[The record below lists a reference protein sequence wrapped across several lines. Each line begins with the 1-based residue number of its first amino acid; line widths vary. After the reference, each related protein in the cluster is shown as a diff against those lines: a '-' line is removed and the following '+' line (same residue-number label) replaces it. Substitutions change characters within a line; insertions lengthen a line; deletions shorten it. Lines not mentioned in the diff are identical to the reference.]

1 MQPATS
7 RKSDF
12 TVIEYILLFSLG
24 FLTAVLVTVLV
35 APAVRRRIVYF
46 TENRIRATV
55 PLSAAEL
62 RAQADMVRATYAA
75 ENAKLGVAVKRE
87 REKGVA
93 HELTADR
100 LRSELKAAV
109 SEAATLSEQITQ
121 LRTELQARGAELGE
135 RDSELE
141 RARAE
146 IQVRDALLA
155 EAERRAQELGVE
167 AEHLGGFVDYGKID
181 LAVRETEI
189 ENLKSTISQL
199 KGERDQLRSELK
211 AAEQRARDAEF
222 KMEESHGRVSG
233 LKQRLDEEVA
243 RNAEMDESLDRRM
256 RELEKLKEKLAG
268 IARPAVAEVVAPPL
282 EPEQVEP
289 ELEEKTEPASAQVED
304 QPDEAIDGEAV
315 EMNQAQYA
323 DSIRNDARDVADIL
337 SAPADP
343 ARDGQLREEIASIA
357 ARMVALTATREG
369 GDSPLH
375 GVLEAANSDPGRGRI
390 SLAARAARALA
401 GKDA

>member
-1 MQPATS
+1 M
-7 RKSDF
+7 
-12 TVIEYILLFSLG
+12 IEYILLFSLG
-24 FLTAVLVTVLV
+24 FLTAVLATVLV
-35 APAVRRRIVYF
+35 APAVRRRIVHF

-75 ENAKLGVAVKRE
+75 ENAKLGVAIKRE
-87 REKGVA
+87 REKGLA
-93 HELTADR
+93 HELTAER

-109 SEAATLSEQITQ
+109 TEAASLSDQITH
-121 LRTELQARGAELGE
+121 LRTALEARGAELGE

-181 LAVRETEI
+181 IAVRETEI
-189 ENLKSTISQL
+189 ENLKSTINQL

-222 KMEESHGRVSG
+222 KMEESHGRVSS
-233 LKQRLDEEVA
+233 LKQRLDDEVA

-268 IARPAVAEVVAPPL
+268 IARPAVEDVIAPPL
-282 EPEQVEP
+282 EPQQVEP
-289 ELEEKTEPASAQVED
+289 EQREPEAGAGSAPEEAAANAEPEAAAMD
-304 QPDEAIDGEAV
+304 QAKFAE
-315 EMNQAQYA
+315 
-323 DSIRNDARDVADIL
+323 SIRNDARDVADQL
-337 SAPADP
+337 AGPAD
-343 ARDGQLREEIASIA
+343 ASRDGALREEIASIA

-369 GDSPLH
+369 EGSPLM
-375 GVLEAANSDPGRGRI
+375 GVLEAANSDPARGRI

>member
-1 MQPATS
+1 M
-7 RKSDF
+7 
-12 TVIEYILLFSLG
+12 IEYILLFSLG

-35 APAVRRRIVYF
+35 APAVRRRIVHF

-62 RAQADMVRATYAA
+62 RAQADMVRASYAA

-87 REKGVA
+87 REKGLA
-93 HELTADR
+93 HELTADK

-109 SEAATLSEQITQ
+109 SEAASLSDQITH
-121 LRTELQARGAELGE
+121 LRGELEARGAELGE

-181 LAVRETEI
+181 IAVRETEI
-189 ENLKSTISQL
+189 ENLKSTINQL
-199 KGERDQLRSELK
+199 KGERDQLRNELK

-222 KMEESHGRVSG
+222 KMEESHGRVSS

-282 EPEQVEP
+282 EPEQIEP
-289 ELEEKTEPASAQVED
+289 EQHDEPEHSSAETPEPANAKAE
-304 QPDEAIDGEAV
+304 PEAV
-315 EMNQAQYA
+315 AMDQAKFA
-323 DSIRNDARDVADIL
+323 ESIRNDARDISDKLAG
-337 SAPADP
+337 PADP
-343 ARDGQLREEIASIA
+343 SRDGELREEIASIA

-369 GDSPLH
+369 EDSPLM
-375 GVLEAANSDPGRGRI
+375 GVLEAANSDPARGRI

>member
-1 MQPATS
+1 M
-7 RKSDF
+7 
-12 TVIEYILLFSLG
+12 IEYILLFSLG

-35 APAVRRRIVYF
+35 APAIRRRIVHF
-46 TENRIRATV
+46 TEHRIRATV

-87 REKGVA
+87 RDKGLA

-109 SEAATLSEQITQ
+109 SEAASLSDQITH
-121 LRTELQARGAELGE
+121 LRTELEARGAEIGE

-189 ENLKSTISQL
+189 ENLRSTVNQL
-199 KGERDQLRSELK
+199 KGERDQLRNELK
-211 AAEQRARDAEF
+211 AAEQRARDAEV
-222 KMEESHGRVSG
+222 KMEESHGRVSS
-233 LKQRLDEEVA
+233 LKQRLDDEVA

-282 EPEQVEP
+282 EPEQHDEPEPVSIEVPEPVNAAVEP
-289 ELEEKTEPASAQVED
+289 EAVAMDQVKFAE
-304 QPDEAIDGEAV
+304 
-315 EMNQAQYA
+315 
-323 DSIRNDARDVADIL
+323 SIRNDARDVADQL
-337 SAPADP
+337 ANPADP
-343 ARDGQLREEIASIA
+343 SRDGELREEIASIA

-369 GDSPLH
+369 EDSPLM

>member
-1 MQPATS
+1 M
-7 RKSDF
+7 
-12 TVIEYILLFSLG
+12 IEYILLFSLG

-35 APAVRRRIVYF
+35 APAVRRRIVHF

-62 RAQADMVRATYAA
+62 RAQADMVRASYAA

-87 REKGVA
+87 REKGLA
-93 HELTADR
+93 HELTADK

-109 SEAATLSEQITQ
+109 SEAASLSDQITH
-121 LRTELQARGAELGE
+121 LRGELEARGAELGE

-181 LAVRETEI
+181 IAVRETEI
-189 ENLKSTISQL
+189 ENLKSTINQL

-222 KMEESHGRVSG
+222 KMEESHGRVSS

-282 EPEQVEP
+282 EPEQIEP
-289 ELEEKTEPASAQVED
+289 EQHDEPEHASAETPEPANAKAE
-304 QPDEAIDGEAV
+304 PEAV
-315 EMNQAQYA
+315 AMDQAKFA
-323 DSIRNDARDVADIL
+323 ESIRNDARDISDKLAG
-337 SAPADP
+337 PADP
-343 ARDGQLREEIASIA
+343 SRDGELREEIASIA

-369 GDSPLH
+369 EDSPLM
-375 GVLEAANSDPGRGRI
+375 GVLEAANSDPSRGRI

>member
-1 MQPATS
+1 M
-7 RKSDF
+7 
-12 TVIEYILLFSLG
+12 IEYILLFSLG

-35 APAVRRRIVYF
+35 APAVRRRIVHF

-62 RAQADMVRATYAA
+62 RAQTDMVRATYAA

-87 REKGVA
+87 REKGLA

-100 LRSELKAAV
+100 LRGELKAAV
-109 SEAATLSEQITQ
+109 SEAASLSDQITN
-121 LRTELQARGAELGE
+121 LRTELEVRGAELGE

-155 EAERRAQELGVE
+155 EAERRAQELGIE

-189 ENLKSTISQL
+189 ENLKSTINQL
-199 KGERDQLRSELK
+199 KGERDHLRNELK

-222 KMEESHGRVSG
+222 KMEESHGRVSS
-233 LKQRLDEEVA
+233 LKQRLDDEVA

-268 IARPAVAEVVAPPL
+268 IARPAAAEVAAPPL
-282 EPEQVEP
+282 DPEQAGHEEPDEPVPAVSEGSDARSAKVEP
-289 ELEEKTEPASAQVED
+289 QPAEMD
-304 QPDEAIDGEAV
+304 QPKFAE
-315 EMNQAQYA
+315 
-323 DSIRNDARDVADIL
+323 SIRNDARNVADEL
-337 SAPADP
+337 AGPADP
-343 ARDGQLREEIASIA
+343 SRDGELRNEIASIA

-369 GDSPLH
+369 DESPLM
-375 GVLEAANSDPGRGRI
+375 GVLEAANSDPARGRI

>member
-1 MQPATS
+1 M
-7 RKSDF
+7 
-12 TVIEYILLFSLG
+12 IEYILLFSLG

-35 APAVRRRIVYF
+35 APAVRRRIVHF

-87 REKGVA
+87 REKGLA
-93 HELTADR
+93 HELTAER

-109 SEAATLSEQITQ
+109 TEAASLSDQINH
-121 LRTELQARGAELGE
+121 LRTALEARGAELGE

-181 LAVRETEI
+181 IAVRETEI
-189 ENLKSTISQL
+189 ENLKSTINQL

-222 KMEESHGRVSG
+222 KMEESHGRVSS
-233 LKQRLDEEVA
+233 LKQRLDDEVA

-268 IARPAVAEVVAPPL
+268 IARPAVEDVIAPPL
-282 EPEQVEP
+282 EPQQVEP
-289 ELEEKTEPASAQVED
+289 EQREPEAGAGSAPEVASAMAEPEAAAMD
-304 QPDEAIDGEAV
+304 QAKFAE
-315 EMNQAQYA
+315 
-323 DSIRNDARDVADIL
+323 SIRNDARDVADQL
-337 SAPADP
+337 AGPAD
-343 ARDGQLREEIASIA
+343 ASRDGALREEIASIA

-369 GDSPLH
+369 EGSPLM
-375 GVLEAANSDPGRGRI
+375 GVLEAANSDPARGRI

>member
-1 MQPATS
+1 M
-7 RKSDF
+7 
-12 TVIEYILLFSLG
+12 IEYILLFSLG

-75 ENAKLGVAVKRE
+75 ENAKLGVAVKHE
-87 REKGVA
+87 REKGLA
-93 HELTADR
+93 HELTADK
-100 LRSELKAAV
+100 LRGELKAAV
-109 SEAATLSEQITQ
+109 SEAASLSDQITQ
-121 LRTELQARGAELGE
+121 LRGELEARGAELGE

-181 LAVRETEI
+181 IAVRETEI
-189 ENLKSTISQL
+189 ENLKSTINQL
-199 KGERDQLRSELK
+199 KGERDQLRNELK

-222 KMEESHGRVSG
+222 KMEESHGRVST
-233 LKQRLDEEVA
+233 LKQRLDDEVA

-268 IARPAVAEVVAPPL
+268 IARPAVADVVAPPL
-282 EPEQVEP
+282 EPEQIEQDQQAAPASQEISEPANAKAEP
-289 ELEEKTEPASAQVED
+289 EAAAMDQVKFAE
-304 QPDEAIDGEAV
+304 
-315 EMNQAQYA
+315 
-323 DSIRNDARDVADIL
+323 SIRNDARDIADQL
-337 SAPADP
+337 AGPAD
-343 ARDGQLREEIASIA
+343 ASGDGELREEIASIA

-369 GDSPLH
+369 EDSPLM
-375 GVLEAANSDPGRGRI
+375 GVLEAANSDPARDRI
-390 SLAARAARALA
+390 SLAARAARALS

>member
-1 MQPATS
+1 M
-7 RKSDF
+7 
-12 TVIEYILLFSLG
+12 IEYILLFSLG

-35 APAVRRRIVYF
+35 APAIRRRIVHF
-46 TENRIRATV
+46 TEHRIRATV

-87 REKGVA
+87 RDKGLA

-109 SEAATLSEQITQ
+109 SEAASLSDQITH
-121 LRTELQARGAELGE
+121 LRTELEARGAEIGE

-189 ENLKSTISQL
+189 ENLRSTVNQL
-199 KGERDQLRSELK
+199 KGERDQLRNELK

-222 KMEESHGRVSG
+222 KMEESHGRVSS
-233 LKQRLDEEVA
+233 LKQRLDDEVA

-282 EPEQVEP
+282 EPEQHDEPEPVSIEVPEPVNAAVEP
-289 ELEEKTEPASAQVED
+289 EAVAMDQVKFAE
-304 QPDEAIDGEAV
+304 
-315 EMNQAQYA
+315 
-323 DSIRNDARDVADIL
+323 SIRNDARDVADQL
-337 SAPADP
+337 ANPADP
-343 ARDGQLREEIASIA
+343 SRDGELREEIASIA

-369 GDSPLH
+369 EDSPLM

>member
-1 MQPATS
+1 
-7 RKSDF
+7 
-12 TVIEYILLFSLG
+12 VIEYILLFSLG

-35 APAVRRRIVYF
+35 APAIRRRIVHF
-46 TENRIRATV
+46 TEHRIRATV

-87 REKGVA
+87 RDKGLA

-100 LRSELKAAV
+100 LRSELKAAI
-109 SEAATLSEQITQ
+109 SEAASLSDQITH
-121 LRTELQARGAELGE
+121 LRTELEARGAEIGE

-189 ENLKSTISQL
+189 ENLRSTVNQL
-199 KGERDQLRSELK
+199 KGERDQLRNELK
-211 AAEQRARDAEF
+211 AAEQRARDAEV
-222 KMEESHGRVSG
+222 KMEESHGRVSS
-233 LKQRLDEEVA
+233 LKQRLDDEVA

-282 EPEQVEP
+282 EPEQHDES
-289 ELEEKTEPASAQVED
+289 EPASTEVPEPAHAAAE
-304 QPDEAIDGEAV
+304 PEAV
-315 EMNQAQYA
+315 AMDQVKFAE
-323 DSIRNDARDVADIL
+323 SIRNDARDVADQL
-337 SAPADP
+337 ANPADP
-343 ARDGQLREEIASIA
+343 SRDGELREEIASIA

-369 GDSPLH
+369 EDSPLM

>member
-1 MQPATS
+1 M
-7 RKSDF
+7 
-12 TVIEYILLFSLG
+12 IEYILLFSLG

-55 PLSAAEL
+55 PLNAAEL

-87 REKGVA
+87 REKGLA

-109 SEAATLSEQITQ
+109 SEAASLSDQITH
-121 LRTELQARGAELGE
+121 LRTELEARGAELGE

-189 ENLKSTISQL
+189 ENLRSTINQL
-199 KGERDQLRSELK
+199 KGERDQLRNELK

-222 KMEESHGRVSG
+222 KMEENHSRVSS

-256 RELEKLKEKLAG
+256 REMEKLKEKLAG
-268 IARPAVAEVVAPPL
+268 IARPAIAEVVAPPL
-282 EPEQVEP
+282 EPEQAEQEQKEESAVTAANGSDPSHAVAEP
-289 ELEEKTEPASAQVED
+289 EAVAMD
-304 QPDEAIDGEAV
+304 QAKFAEG
-315 EMNQAQYA
+315 
-323 DSIRNDARDVADIL
+323 IRNDARDVADEL
-337 SAPADP
+337 AGPADP
-343 ARDGQLREEIASIA
+343 SRDGELREEIASIA

-369 GDSPLH
+369 EDSPLM
-375 GVLEAANSDPGRGRI
+375 GVLEAANSDPVRGRI

>member
-1 MQPATS
+1 M
-7 RKSDF
+7 
-12 TVIEYILLFSLG
+12 IEYILLFSLG

-35 APAVRRRIVYF
+35 APAVRRRIVHF

-62 RAQADMVRATYAA
+62 RAQTDMVRATYAA

-87 REKGVA
+87 REKGLA

-100 LRSELKAAV
+100 LRGELKAAA
-109 SEAATLSEQITQ
+109 SEAASLSDQITN
-121 LRTELQARGAELGE
+121 LRTELEVRGAELGE

-155 EAERRAQELGVE
+155 EAERRAQELGIE

-189 ENLKSTISQL
+189 ENLKSTINQL
-199 KGERDQLRSELK
+199 KGERDQLRNELK

-222 KMEESHGRVSG
+222 KMEESHGRVSS
-233 LKQRLDEEVA
+233 LKQRLDDEVA

-268 IARPAVAEVVAPPL
+268 IARPAAAEVAAPPL
-282 EPEQVEP
+282 DPEQAGHEEP
-289 ELEEKTEPASAQVED
+289 DEPAPAASEGSDARSAKVDPQPAEMD
-304 QPDEAIDGEAV
+304 QPKFAE
-315 EMNQAQYA
+315 
-323 DSIRNDARDVADIL
+323 SIRNDARNVADEL
-337 SAPADP
+337 AGPADP
-343 ARDGQLREEIASIA
+343 SRDGELRNEIASIA

-369 GDSPLH
+369 DESPLM
-375 GVLEAANSDPGRGRI
+375 GVLEAANSDPARGRI

>member
-1 MQPATS
+1 M
-7 RKSDF
+7 
-12 TVIEYILLFSLG
+12 IEYVLLFSLG

-35 APAVRRRIVYF
+35 APAVRRRVVYF

-62 RAQADMVRATYAA
+62 KAQADMVRATYAA

-87 REKGVA
+87 REKGLA
-93 HELTADR
+93 HELTADK

-109 SEAATLSEQITQ
+109 VEAASLSDQITH
-121 LRTELQARGAELGE
+121 LRTELEARGAELGE
-135 RDSELE
+135 RDGELE

-199 KGERDQLRSELK
+199 KGERDQLRNELK

-222 KMEESHGRVSG
+222 KMEESHNRVSS
-233 LKQRLDEEVA
+233 LKQRLDEEVT

-268 IARPAVAEVVAPPL
+268 IARPAIAEVVAPPL
-282 EPEQVEP
+282 EPEQIATGNHDEP
-289 ELEEKTEPASAQVED
+289 EPSATEAGADVVAPREPEPVAMD
-304 QPDEAIDGEAV
+304 QAKFAET
-315 EMNQAQYA
+315 
-323 DSIRNDARDVADIL
+323 IRNDARDVADTL
-337 SAPADP
+337 AGPADP
-343 ARDGQLREEIASIA
+343 SRDGELREEIASIA

-369 GDSPLH
+369 EDSPLM

-401 GKDA
+401 GKEA

>member
-1 MQPATS
+1 M
-7 RKSDF
+7 
-12 TVIEYILLFSLG
+12 IEYILLFSLG

-46 TENRIRATV
+46 TEHRIRATV

-87 REKGVA
+87 REKGLA

-109 SEAATLSEQITQ
+109 SEAASLSEQITH
-121 LRTELQARGAELGE
+121 LRTELEARGAELGA

-222 KMEESHGRVSG
+222 KADESHGRVSG

-289 ELEEKTEPASAQVED
+289 VTHDEPASAAASATGTPEPVAE
-304 QPDEAIDGEAV
+304 PAAV
-315 EMNQAQYA
+315 EMNQVKFAE
-323 DSIRNDARDVADIL
+323 SIRDDARDVADEL
-337 SAPADP
+337 AGPADP
-343 ARDGQLREEIASIA
+343 SRDGQLRDEIASIA

-369 GDSPLH
+369 EDSPLM
-375 GVLEAANSDPGRGRI
+375 GVLEAANSDPARGRI

-401 GKDA
+401 GKEA

>member
-1 MQPATS
+1 
-7 RKSDF
+7 
-12 TVIEYILLFSLG
+12 VIEYILLFSLG

-35 APAVRRRIVYF
+35 APAIRRRIVHV
-46 TENRIRATV
+46 TEHRIRATV

-87 REKGVA
+87 RDKGLA

-100 LRSELKAAV
+100 LRSELKAAI
-109 SEAATLSEQITQ
+109 SEAASLSDQITH
-121 LRTELQARGAELGE
+121 LRTELEARGAEIGE

-189 ENLKSTISQL
+189 ENLRSTVNQL
-199 KGERDQLRSELK
+199 KGERDQLRNELK
-211 AAEQRARDAEF
+211 AAEQRARDAEV
-222 KMEESHGRVSG
+222 KMEESHGRVSS
-233 LKQRLDEEVA
+233 LKQRLDDEVA

-282 EPEQVEP
+282 EPEQHDES
-289 ELEEKTEPASAQVED
+289 EPASTEVPEPAHAAAE
-304 QPDEAIDGEAV
+304 PEAV
-315 EMNQAQYA
+315 AMDQVKFAE
-323 DSIRNDARDVADIL
+323 SIRNDARDVADQL
-337 SAPADP
+337 ANPADP
-343 ARDGQLREEIASIA
+343 SRDGELREEIASIA

-369 GDSPLH
+369 EDSPLM

>member
-1 MQPATS
+1 M
-7 RKSDF
+7 
-12 TVIEYILLFSLG
+12 IEYVLLFSLG

-62 RAQADMVRATYAA
+62 KAQTDMVRATYAA

-87 REKGVA
+87 REKGLA

-109 SEAATLSEQITQ
+109 VEATALSEQITH
-121 LRTELQARGAELGE
+121 LRGELEARGTELGE
-135 RDSELE
+135 RDGELE

-199 KGERDQLRSELK
+199 KGERDQLRNELK

-222 KMEESHGRVSG
+222 KMEESHNRVSS
-233 LKQRLDEEVA
+233 LKQRLDEEVT

-268 IARPAVAEVVAPPL
+268 IARPAIAEVEAPPL
-282 EPEQVEP
+282 EPEQNEAESHDEP
-289 ELEEKTEPASAQVED
+289 EPKNEAEEATDAGREP
-304 QPDEAIDGEAV
+304 EAIVMD
-315 EMNQAQYA
+315 QAKFA
-323 DSIRNDARDVADIL
+323 ETIRNDARDVADTL
-337 SAPADP
+337 AGPADP
-343 ARDGQLREEIASIA
+343 SRDGQLREEIASIA

-369 GDSPLH
+369 EDSPLM

-401 GKDA
+401 GKEA

>member
-1 MQPATS
+1 M
-7 RKSDF
+7 
-12 TVIEYILLFSLG
+12 IEYILLFSLG

-35 APAVRRRIVYF
+35 APAVRRRIVHF

-62 RAQADMVRATYAA
+62 RAQADMVRASYAA

-87 REKGVA
+87 REKGLA
-93 HELTADR
+93 HELTADK

-109 SEAATLSEQITQ
+109 SEAASLSDQITH
-121 LRTELQARGAELGE
+121 LRGELEARGAELGE

-181 LAVRETEI
+181 IAVRETEI
-189 ENLKSTISQL
+189 ENLKSTINQL

-222 KMEESHGRVSG
+222 KMEESHGRVSS

-268 IARPAVAEVVAPPL
+268 IARSAVAEVVAPPL
-282 EPEQVEP
+282 EPEQIEP
-289 ELEEKTEPASAQVED
+289 EQHDEPQSAPTEAPESANANAE
-304 QPDEAIDGEAV
+304 PEAV
-315 EMNQAQYA
+315 AMDQAKFA
-323 DSIRNDARDVADIL
+323 ESIRNDARDIADNL
-337 SAPADP
+337 AGPADP
-343 ARDGQLREEIASIA
+343 SRDGELREEIASIA

-369 GDSPLH
+369 EDSPLM
-375 GVLEAANSDPGRGRI
+375 GVLEAANSDPARGRI

>member
-1 MQPATS
+1 M
-7 RKSDF
+7 
-12 TVIEYILLFSLG
+12 IEYILLFSLG

-35 APAVRRRIVYF
+35 APAVRRRIVHF

-87 REKGVA
+87 REKGLA
-93 HELTADR
+93 HELTVDK

-109 SEAATLSEQITQ
+109 SEAASLSDQITH
-121 LRTELQARGAELGE
+121 LRTELEARGAELGE

-181 LAVRETEI
+181 IAVRETEI
-189 ENLKSTISQL
+189 ENLKSTINQL
-199 KGERDQLRSELK
+199 KGERDQLRNELK

-222 KMEESHGRVSG
+222 KMEESHGRVSS

-268 IARPAVAEVVAPPL
+268 IARPAAPDVVAPPL
-282 EPEQVEP
+282 EPEQIEP
-289 ELEEKTEPASAQVED
+289 EQHAEPEPASTDVPEPAKAKAE
-304 QPDEAIDGEAV
+304 PEAV
-315 EMNQAQYA
+315 AMDQAKFA
-323 DSIRNDARDVADIL
+323 ESIRNDARDIADHL
-337 SAPADP
+337 AGPAD
-343 ARDGQLREEIASIA
+343 ASRDGELREEIASIA

-369 GDSPLH
+369 EDSPLM
-375 GVLEAANSDPGRGRI
+375 GVLEAANSDPSRGRI

>member
-1 MQPATS
+1 M
-7 RKSDF
+7 
-12 TVIEYILLFSLG
+12 IEYILLFSLG

-35 APAVRRRIVYF
+35 APAVRRRIVHF
-46 TENRIRATV
+46 TEHRIRATV

-87 REKGVA
+87 REKGLA
-93 HELTADR
+93 HELTADK

-109 SEAATLSEQITQ
+109 SEAASLSDQITH
-121 LRTELQARGAELGE
+121 LRGELEARGAEIGE

-181 LAVRETEI
+181 IAVRETEI
-189 ENLKSTISQL
+189 ENLRSTINQL
-199 KGERDQLRSELK
+199 KGERDQLRNELK
-211 AAEQRARDAEF
+211 AAEQRARDAEV
-222 KMEESHGRVSG
+222 KMAESHSRVSS
-233 LKQRLDEEVA
+233 LKQRLDDEVA

-289 ELEEKTEPASAQVED
+289 EPASPEVPEPANAAAE
-304 QPDEAIDGEAV
+304 PEAV
-315 EMNQAQYA
+315 AMDQVKFAE
-323 DSIRNDARDVADIL
+323 SIRNDARDVADQL
-337 SAPADP
+337 AGPADP
-343 ARDGQLREEIASIA
+343 SRDGELREEIASIA

-369 GDSPLH
+369 EESPLM
-375 GVLEAANSDPGRGRI
+375 GVLEAANSDPARGRI

>member
-1 MQPATS
+1 M
-7 RKSDF
+7 
-12 TVIEYILLFSLG
+12 IEYILLFSLG

-62 RAQADMVRATYAA
+62 RAQADMVRAAYAA

-87 REKGVA
+87 REKGLA

-100 LRSELKAAV
+100 LRGELKAVV
-109 SEAATLSEQITQ
+109 SEAASLSDQITQ
-121 LRTELQARGAELGE
+121 LRTELEARGAELGE

-181 LAVRETEI
+181 IAVRETEI

-199 KGERDQLRSELK
+199 KGERDQLRNELK

-222 KMEESHGRVSG
+222 KMEESHSRVSS
-233 LKQRLDEEVA
+233 LKQRLDDEVA

-268 IARPAVAEVVAPPL
+268 IARPAVADVVAPPL

-289 ELEEKTEPASAQVED
+289 ERQEAPE
-304 QPDEAIDGEAV
+304 PDEAPQATEAKA
-315 EMNQAQYA
+315 EPEAARMDQARFA
-323 DSIRNDARDVADIL
+323 EGIRNDARDVADQL
-337 SAPADP
+337 AGPAD
-343 ARDGQLREEIASIA
+343 ASKDGQLREEIASIA

-369 GDSPLH
+369 EDSPLM
-375 GVLEAANSDPGRGRI
+375 GVLEAANSDPSRGRI